1 LPEKFRDKLKEYLMS
16 LRNRA
21 IISALVAMALL
32 AVEMAWN
39 IIPADINIGLAIAV
53 VVLVLNL
60 AISEIELNKIKSTI
74 PNLVFTEPYVK
85 KYSMTE
91 FRHKTD
97 DSQSMVAGTAT
108 VTVSY
113 TPGLRDIGSTDN
125 YEDVTESY
133 LIAFALVEN
142 KKEQN
147 KEVVTSLSTHAV
159 LDFFKEDTTII
170 RKGVDARWADT
181 KEPSYTWLN
190 PTEESYYL
198 QKDIPAGTT
207 EKLCLVTRREKGGD
221 CYIFNLE
228 TYQGNKVER
237 KELLIG
243 KGLFF
248 VKIIVRNANPTNDLE
263 GWFEIKNFG
272 EKNDL
277 QIRRIEKPAA
287 F

>member
-1 LPEKFRDKLKEYLMS
+1 MS
-16 LRNRA
+16 IKNRA
-21 IISALVAMALL
+21 IISALVIFAIL

-39 IIPADINIGLAIAV
+39 IVPTDINTGLAIAV
-53 VVLVLNL
+53 VVLALNL
-60 AISEIELNKIKSTI
+60 AISGIELHKIKSTS

-85 KYSMTE
+85 KYPMTE
-91 FRHKTD
+91 FHHKTD

-108 VTVSY
+108 ITNAY
-113 TPGLRDIGSTDN
+113 TPGLRDISSTDN

-133 LIAFALVEN
+133 LIVFALVEN
-142 KKEQN
+142 KKEKN
-147 KEVVTSLSTHAV
+147 KEVITSLNTHAV
-159 LDFFKEDTTII
+159 LNFYKEDTTII
-170 RKGVDARWADT
+170 IEGVNARWADT

-243 KGLFF
+243 KGLFL

-263 GWFEIKNFG
+263 GWFEVKNSG

-277 QIRRIEKPAA
+277 RIRTIEKPSA